1 MEFDEF
7 YEVGVSVTS
16 PWKCVI
22 VIFDEGDAFRVE
34 FRRRIH
40 CYNENGTGMDG
51 KGVQENKGE
60 CDNTRKGV
68 HSVCNAWFLGE
79 WEWGDSH
86 FFQISSAMSSASL

>member
-1 MEFDEF
+1 M
-7 YEVGVSVTS
+7 GVSVTS

-34 FRRRIH
+34 FKQRTR

-60 CDNTRKGV
+60 CDSTRKRV
-68 HSVCNAWFLGE
+68 HFVRNAGF
-79 WEWGDSH
+79 
-86 FFQISSAMSSASL
+86 

>member
-34 FRRRIH
+34 LKQRTR

-51 KGVQENKGE
+51 NGVQENRSE
-60 CDNTRKGV
+60 RDRIRKGV
-68 HSVCNAWFLGE
+68 HSVRNARF
-79 WEWGDSH
+79 
-86 FFQISSAMSSASL
+86 

>member
-7 YEVGVSVTS
+7 YEVGVSATS

-22 VIFDEGDAFRVE
+22 VIFDEGNAFRVE
-34 FRRRIH
+34 FKQRTR

-60 CDNTRKGV
+60 CDSTRKRV
-68 HSVCNAWFLGE
+68 HFVRNAGF
-79 WEWGDSH
+79 
-86 FFQISSAMSSASL
+86 

>member
-60 CDNTRKGV
+60 CDSTRKRV
-68 HSVCNAWFLGE
+68 HFVRNARF
-79 WEWGDSH
+79 
-86 FFQISSAMSSASL
+86 

>member
-1 MEFDEF
+1 M
-7 YEVGVSVTS
+7 GVSVTS

-22 VIFDEGDAFRVE
+22 VILDEGDAFRVE

-60 CDNTRKGV
+60 CDSTRKGV
-68 HSVCNAWFLGE
+68 HSVRNTGF
-79 WEWGDSH
+79 
-86 FFQISSAMSSASL
+86 